1 MTDIAPVS
9 GVLGRA
15 DHAVVGVDRSQPRI
29 EPKPPTRPS
38 DRVEVSERAR
48 YLGKLASL
56 PVRQNLVDQAR
67 REIAAGTYDSLER
80 VEGALDSLGEDLGLK
95 N

>member
-9 GVLGRA
+9 GVLGRV
-15 DHAVVGVDRSQPRI
+15 DHAVVGVDRQPRT
-29 EPKPPTRPS
+29 EAKPPTRPS

-56 PVRQNLVDQAR
+56 PVRQDLIDQAR

-80 VEGALDSLGEDLGLK
+80 LEGALESLGEDLGLK
-95 N
+95 G